1 MADWVDACDAAE
13 LGEGEALGVQLRGE
27 AIALYRVDGVVY
39 ASEDRCSHGLAS
51 LSEGMLDGAIIE
63 CPLHFGCFD
72 VRTGAPTA
80 APCSVPVRIF
90 PAEERDGRIV
100 VAL

>member
-1 MADWVDACDAAE
+1 MAEWVDACDAGE
-13 LGEGEALGVQLRGE
+13 LADGETLGVAVAGQ
-27 AIALYRVDGVVY
+27 AIALYRVGGAVY
-39 ASEDRCSHGLAS
+39 ATEDRCSHGLAS
-51 LSEGMLDGAIIE
+51 LSEGMLDGTNIE

-80 APCSVPVRIF
+80 APCSVPIRAF